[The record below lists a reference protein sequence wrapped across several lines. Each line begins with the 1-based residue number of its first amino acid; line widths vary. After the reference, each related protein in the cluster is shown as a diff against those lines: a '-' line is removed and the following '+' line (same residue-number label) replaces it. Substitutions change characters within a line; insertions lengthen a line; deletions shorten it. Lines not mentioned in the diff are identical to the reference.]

1 MLETKNEEIKM
12 LFYYIRHG
20 DPIYDPDSLTPLGE
34 RQAESVAKRLALH
47 GIDEIYASTS
57 NRAILTARPTAEI
70 LKKEI
75 TELDFANESHAWR
88 SFTIDAKNPDRKTFL
103 FHSREAKEAFRTPEC
118 RALGDRWYDHPE
130 FSLDRDRYEQG
141 VARVRRES
149 DEFFE
154 SLGYKHLGNGK
165 YEVVNHTSK
174 RVALFAHQGFG
185 MIFLPTI
192 IGIPYSEFATRFD
205 MTHTGV
211 TVINF
216 EDEGGF
222 AYPKILTLS
231 NDSHIFRDGLPTKYI
246 NGVYI

>member
-1 MLETKNEEIKM
+1 MLETKNEEKKM

-141 VARVRRES
+141 VERVRRES